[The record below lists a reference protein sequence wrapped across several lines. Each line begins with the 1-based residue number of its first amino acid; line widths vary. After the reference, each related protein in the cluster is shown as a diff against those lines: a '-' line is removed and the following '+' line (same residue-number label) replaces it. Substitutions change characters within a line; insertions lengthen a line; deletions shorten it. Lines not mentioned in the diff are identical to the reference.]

1 MDDRDIKIYKR
12 DKELEKTVRWCQD
25 RINNM
30 ITHIIMRSNEAVIK
44 YKHYGTYIHASPML
58 FAMLATSSFVN
69 TNLTENPRKNAFKWF
84 Y

>member
-1 MDDRDIKIYKR
+1 MDNRDIKIYKR
-12 DKELEKTVRWCQD
+12 DKSLDKIARWSQD
-25 RINNM
+25 RISNM

-69 TNLTENPRKNAFKWF
+69 MNTENPR
-84 Y
+84 

>member
-12 DKELEKTVRWCQD
+12 DLEFEKTARWSQD
-25 RINNM
+25 RISNM

-58 FAMLATSSFVN
+58 FAMLATTSFVN
-69 TNLTENPRKNAFKWF
+69 MNKDNPRQNAFEWL